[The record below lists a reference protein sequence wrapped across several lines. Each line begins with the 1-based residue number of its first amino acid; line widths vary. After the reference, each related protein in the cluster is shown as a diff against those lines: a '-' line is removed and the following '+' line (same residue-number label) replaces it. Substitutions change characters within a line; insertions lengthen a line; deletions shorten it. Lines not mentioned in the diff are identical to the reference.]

1 MANFVQCRCPG
12 CGHIRGEAKNGS
24 TVRLQCRQCSKKFYG
39 RVVNGEFL
47 VIGEIDV
54 RRSALSTS
62 SPHYTG

>member
-1 MANFVQCRCPG
+1 MSDFVQCRCPG

-24 TVRLQCRQCSKKFYG
+24 SVRLQCRQCSKKFYG

-47 VIGEIDV
+47 LAGEIDV
-54 RRSALSTS
+54 RRSMMSKA